1 MGATERCEPRTYLR
15 RSQSRQ
21 EMSLHDQLRIVLSRA
36 AQLNVPLDISLADLD
51 YMLDNGLHHHKGLYV
66 DDGLKGDDL
75 ERPAFAEMCRELQSN
90 DRIRRVFCVRR
101 DRMAR
106 PQDIELYEMAI
117 WETRVAMLGIDIVYS
132 DRIVSAADVSRDM
145 FSHFIT
151 SAVEYKGAGDF
162 LVQHAERVITAQ
174 QRLAREGWWT
184 GGKPLYGFARYEFP
198 PNGGSPV
205 KLDRGMGTRSAGY
218 HVKVLPDRD
227 DPVRYVALLAMIAW
241 WRQGLGFGAIA
252 TRLNKLG
259 VPSPD
264 AGYTRTEKGVKHAL
278 SGQWQVNTVK
288 NILTNPRIAGKQEYG
303 RRSEGRL
310 RRTSGTGPR
319 QLNAGERSVTG
330 GGKKRRAKLKI
341 NAVEDRVQR
350 DGDFEPLIPY
360 EEWVTLVERSKRRGA
375 TQEGRQRPKKVD
387 RYALG
392 KRVYDQ
398 TDGCGYPLYGRMR
411 DGKPEY
417 MCGRYMK
424 SRRTEC
430 NSNSVDGEQLTRFT
444 LATLREQV
452 NKIGGRDAVR
462 RRIEELAHGDVEQA
476 VDPNQLARTALEAKA
491 SDLRQKLDQATR
503 NILEVKNP
511 SLIKALENR
520 YSEDE
525 RALAATEAEI
535 AKLPPPAERLATDI
549 DSEVEAALVLFDEI
563 ERLAEMPMANEAIS
577 AMLERI
583 NLRIGL
589 YFEDA
594 MKGKR
599 PVRKVSRGIIAL
611 GDFPLPV
618 PPYGVPRVLP
628 MAALDAGLQRRLA
641 AELEAA
647 GEPGAI
653 APAIESEGC
662 CCDDHGNP
670 HLFSEVAARCRDD
683 VSVDAA
689 DPSAPEWRGDGRESR
704 PIGTVPEGIV
714 PSRAQLRIAA
724 AGLEPATPGL

>member
-1 MGATERCEPRTYLR
+1 MEATERYEQRTYLR

-21 EMSLHDQLRIVLSRA
+21 ELSLHDQLGIVLRRA
-36 AQLNVPLDISLADLD
+36 VELNVPLDITLADLD
-51 YMLDNGLHHHKGLYV
+51 YMLDNRLHHYKGLYV

-90 DRIRRVFCVRR
+90 EKIRRVFCVRR

-106 PQDIELYEMAI
+106 PQDIELYEMAM
-117 WETRVAMLGIDIVYS
+117 WEMRVAMLGIDIVYS
-132 DRIVSAADVSRDM
+132 DRIVSAADVGRDM
-145 FSHFIT
+145 FSQFIT
-151 SAVEYKGAGDF
+151 STVEYKGAGDF

-198 PNGGSPV
+198 PNGGPPL
-205 KLDRGMGTRSAGY
+205 KLERGMGTRSAGY
-218 HVKVLPDRD
+218 HVKLRPDRD
-227 DPVRYVALLAMIAW
+227 DPVRYVALKAMIAW

-252 TRLNKLG
+252 TRLNRLG

-264 AGYTRTEKGVKHAL
+264 AGYSRTEKGVTHAL

-288 NILTNPRIAGKQEYG
+288 NILLNPLIAGMQVYG

-310 RRTSGTGPR
+310 RRASRSGPR
-319 QLNAGERSVTG
+319 QLNAGERSVRG
-330 GGKKRRAKLKI
+330 GGKKRRAKLRI
-341 NAVEDRVQR
+341 NAAEDRVQR

-452 NKIGGRDAVR
+452 NKIGGREAVR
-462 RRIEELAHGDVEQA
+462 QRIEELARGETEQA

-491 SDLRQKLDQATR
+491 TDLRLKLDQAAR
-503 NILEVKNP
+503 NIMEVENP
-511 SLIKALENR
+511 SLIKALEKR

-525 RALAATEAEI
+525 RELAATEAEI
-535 AKLPPPAERLATDI
+535 AKLPPPSDRQATDI

-563 ERLAEMPMANEAIS
+563 ERLAEMPMANEAIN

-583 NLRIGL
+583 DLRIGL

-599 PVRKVSRGIIAL
+599 PVRKVARGIIAL

-618 PPYGVPRVLP
+618 PPYGEPRVLP
-628 MAALDAGLQRRLA
+628 TAALDAGLQRRLA

-647 GEPGAI
+647 GQPGAI
-653 APAIESEGC
+653 APAIESGGC
-662 CCDDHGNP
+662 CCDDHGHP
-670 HLFSEVAARCRDD
+670 HHVSEVAARCRDD
-683 VSVDAA
+683 VPVDPA
-689 DPSAPEWRGDGRESR
+689 DPSAHGDGWDNR
-704 PIGTVPEGIV
+704 PTGTVPEGIV